1 MRWSSAT
8 LLLGSIRGDKMASLK
23 ELKIPSSTVD
33 ENSIANLPDNPSEM
47 GMSAQ
52 QLKEAFDALPKEA
65 INALNALIDYLS
77 NSGAGD
83 IGITKIEGLEAESV
97 QAALGELK
105 SDVDEKQTIANTKK
119 LVKSLAYDESTGK
132 LTVQALDGS
141 GYTVYLTAESAMHE
155 LKLVGR
161 NLVYTTANGVSKAVP
176 LEKYL
181 QMSDVEGSDTI
192 LAMYGFGTT
201 NVSLSVKDK
210 SLKAGHLSDELLQ
223 SLEDRFKDLL
233 EVDSGTSIDVQRSV
247 LEDGTVVFTP
257 NIKDGSITKAH
268 ISEALYEHIK
278 SMPDDKINK
287 KADSLLFDESTNTL
301 YLTSGGKTIGTG
313 VKVASDNIELD
324 QLSDEV
330 LQYIQNTVGDA
341 VGIQSIATTESTAD
355 GGSNTVKITLTDG
368 TTKTFAV
375 RNGSKGSTGATGPQ
389 GQTGPQGPQGPKGDK
404 GDTGSTGA
412 TGATGPQGPKGD
424 VGNTGPKGDTGVGID
439 TIQQTTTSTADNGVN
454 VVTVTLENGDKS
466 TFAVRNGSKGSTG
479 PQGPKGDTGDPG
491 QPDWMVSAEGS
502 AGYIKNRTH
511 WKEYVAPN
519 TTYINTTV
527 NFQRELATISGE
539 GLSEI
544 ISGQSYVVYWNDAP
558 YECTAFTAGN
568 VFLGNGKLCNAY
580 NAEDTGE
587 PFCIEMITSTSA
599 YVTKTNSTAE
609 SVSLRI
615 TPPSTV
621 IWHKLK
627 KEYLPDDI
635 VYGSGS
641 SGGGGV
647 SSWNDL
653 TDRPFGDMEVVLA
666 AEKTFSTTAGTNK
679 FTDLNA
685 SMVNDGQEIIVRFDG
700 SRYECK
706 VKDWGE
712 GIGLATDNYSEFMA
726 GTSSL
731 PFCLI
736 FKSTQTNISC
746 SSGEHTASVYAVE
759 TVKMPGKYL
768 PEGLPYAEGGMV
780 ELLPETQA
788 VEGDDAFGLMDAING
803 VEVGGT
809 YTVTY
814 NGVSYECMA
823 YLFEMEGVP
832 FVVFGD
838 VTQLGLEGGNGEPF
852 LMLIVPADMVAA
864 MGAAARITPLDGATS
879 VTIAISGGGE
889 TVHKL
894 DNKYLDLDWLPTISY
909 GKGETLLEETNVTL
923 SATISTLYYTSIS
936 LKPSEYMLYEKLYI
950 TVDGKEYICNTS
962 SDDVSYYALP
972 EGGSVSEE
980 GFHGKIEV
988 AIVNNMFCYNQ
999 SGEHTIEISA
1009 YDTVYN
1015 KMPEG
1020 FLPTAEVKKPNI
1032 AYTNFNHTDSEG
1044 HHGLYGTQ
1052 EDAISHI
1059 NTSLSDIEIKS
1070 MWAKGNFRVIEV
1082 NNPLTEYQVISLEQ
1096 GYIATIFVEEN
1107 NNITTYKLSGYI
1119 N

>member
-1 MRWSSAT
+1 
-8 LLLGSIRGDKMASLK
+8 MASLK
-23 ELKIPSSTVD
+23 DLKIPSSTVD

-105 SDVDEKQTIANTKK
+105 SDVDDKQTIANTKK

-141 GYTVYLTAESAMHE
+141 GYTIYLTAESAMHE
-155 LKLVGR
+155 LKMVGR
-161 NLVYTTANGVSKAVP
+161 NLIYTTANGVSRAVP
-176 LEKYL
+176 LENYL
-181 QMSDVEGSDTI
+181 QEGDVEGSSTI
-192 LAMYGFGTT
+192 LAMYGFNDTK
-201 NVSLSVKDK
+201 VSLSVKDK
-210 SLKAGHLSDELLQ
+210 SLQEGHLSDALLQ
-223 SLEDRFKDLL
+223 SLEERFKDLL
-233 EVDSGTSIDVQRSV
+233 EVDSGTAIEVQRSV

-257 NIKDGSITKAH
+257 NIKDGSVTQAH
-268 ISEALYEHIK
+268 ISEALYKHIQ
-278 SMPDDKINK
+278 SMPDEKINK

-404 GDTGSTGA
+404 GDTGATGA
-412 TGATGPQGPKGD
+412 TGDTGPQGPKGD
-424 VGNTGPKGDTGVGID
+424 KGDTGPKGDTGVGID

-558 YECTAFTAGN
+558 YECTAFTVGS
-568 VFLGNGKLCNAY
+568 VFLGNGNLGGAY

-609 SVSLRI
+609 SVSLKI
-615 TPPSTV
+615 TPPSAV
-621 IWHKLK
+621 IWHKLDPN
-627 KEYLPDDI
+627 YLPDG
-635 VYGSGS
+635 YGSGS
-641 SGGGGV
+641 GGGGGV

-666 AEKTFSTTAGTNK
+666 AEKTFSKDNSTNH

-685 SMVNDGQEIIVRFDG
+685 SMVTDGQEIIVYFDS
-700 SRYECK
+700 SRYTCK

-712 GIGLATDNYSEFMA
+712 GIGLATDNYSDMMA
-726 GTSSL
+726 GKSEL

-736 FKSTQTNISC
+736 FKDSQTNISC

-759 TVKMPGKYL
+759 VAKMHGKYL
-768 PEGLPYAEGGMV
+768 PDGLPYAEGGEV
-780 ELLPETQA
+780 EILPKTTIVGGDDNGDGINDSQMLMLPE
-788 VEGDDAFGLMDAING
+788 L
-803 VEVGGT
+803 VGGKT
-809 YTVTY
+809 YIVNW
-814 NGVSYECMA
+814 NGIEYECVGQEVKENEITGFFIGNGANMG
-823 YLFEMEGVP
+823 LSGNNEPFSILHTSMFLEMTGGE
-832 FVVFGD
+832 FNSMITFTDGD
-838 VTQLGLEGGNGEPF
+838 THPNPTISIRGGN
-852 LMLIVPADMVAA
+852 
-864 MGAAARITPLDGATS
+864 
-879 VTIAISGGGE
+879 E

-894 DNKYLDLDWLPTISY
+894 DNKYLDLEWLPT
-909 GKGETLLEETNVTL
+909 VTKKLVEKSNL
-923 SATISTLYYTSIS
+923 SGQYSS
-936 LKPSEYMLYEKLYI
+936 
-950 TVDGKEYICNTS
+950 DGKWGFAGVTIDINEGDEVVVECNGLEYKSVVRVREGMRYFGNLSIVSNDLPNTGEPFLYLYDS
-962 SDDVSYYALP
+962 AALRCT
-972 EGGSVSEE
+972 G
-980 GFHGKIEV
+980 V
-988 AIVNNMFCYNQ
+988 A
-999 SGEHTIEISA
+999 GEPFTIIISA
-1009 YDTVYN
+1009 VEKIYN
-1015 KMPEG
+1015 KMPEE
-1020 FLPTAEVKKPNI
+1020 FLPTNRKTKF
-1032 AYTNFNHTDSEG
+1032 YTNLGSKNSGGEHYGIFATSEDAVKNTGNGVSSIEIRYAWDNGDIVVVDVNTNHEYRVVHYYSNHVTIMAEINGTFVATD
-1044 HHGLYGTQ
+1044 LYGYT
-1052 EDAISHI
+1052 D
-1059 NTSLSDIEIKS
+1059 
-1070 MWAKGNFRVIEV
+1070 
-1082 NNPLTEYQVISLEQ
+1082 
-1096 GYIATIFVEEN
+1096 
-1107 NNITTYKLSGYI
+1107 
-1119 N
+1119 

>member
-1 MRWSSAT
+1 
-8 LLLGSIRGDKMASLK
+8 MASLK

-105 SDVDEKQTIANTKK
+105 SDVDDKQTIANTKK

-141 GYTVYLTAESAMHE
+141 GYTIYLTAESAMHE
-155 LKLVGR
+155 LKMVGR
-161 NLVYTTANGVSKAVP
+161 NLIYTTANGVSRAVP
-176 LEKYL
+176 LENYL
-181 QMSDVEGSDTI
+181 QEGDVEGSSTI
-192 LAMYGFGTT
+192 LAMYGFNDTK
-201 NVSLSVKDK
+201 VSLSVKDK
-210 SLKAGHLSDELLQ
+210 SLQEGHLSDALLQ
-223 SLEDRFKDLL
+223 SLEERFKDLL
-233 EVDSGTSIDVQRSV
+233 EVDSGTAIEVQRSV

-257 NIKDGSITKAH
+257 NIKDGSVTQAH
-268 ISEALYEHIK
+268 ISEALYKHIQ
-278 SMPDDKINK
+278 SMPDEKINK

-341 VGIQSIATTESTAD
+341 VGIESIVTTESTAD

-424 VGNTGPKGDTGVGID
+424 VGNTGPKGDTGVGIKSVK
-439 TIQQTTTSTADNGVN
+439 QTTTTTADSGVN
-454 VVTVTLENGDKS
+454 VVTVTLEDGQTS
-466 TFAVRNGSKGSTG
+466 TFSVRNGSKGS
-479 PQGPKGDTGDPG
+479 KGDTGEKGDKGETGDPG

-527 NFQRELATISGE
+527 NFQRELVTISGE

-558 YECTAFTAGN
+558 YECTAFTVGS
-568 VFLGNGKLCNAY
+568 VFLGNGKLGGAY

-666 AEKTFSTTAGTNK
+666 AEKTFSKDNSTNH

-685 SMVNDGQEIIVRFDG
+685 SMVTDGQEIIVYFDS
-700 SRYECK
+700 SRYTCK

-712 GIGLATDNYSEFMA
+712 GIGLATDNYSDMMA
-726 GTSSL
+726 GKSEL

-736 FKSTQTNISC
+736 FKDSQTNISC

-768 PEGLPYAEGGMV
+768 PDGLPYAEGGMV
-780 ELLPETQA
+780 EILPETQP
-788 VEGDDAFGLMDAING
+788 VQDGDVLAILDMISG
-803 VEVGGT
+803 IEIGGT
-809 YTVTY
+809 YTVKY
-814 NGVSYECMA
+814 NGVDYECTA
-823 YLFEMEGVP
+823 QEFSPAEGVILYI
-832 FVVFGD
+832 
-838 VTQLGLEGGNGEPF
+838 LGNGAEMGLVGNGEPF
-852 LMLIVPADMVAA
+852 IMQIVPPDLFADL
-864 MGAAARITPLDGATS
+864 GAGAVVIPLDGATS
-879 VTIAISGGGE
+879 VTVAIYESGDAI
-889 TVHKL
+889 HKL
-894 DNKYLDLDWLPTISY
+894 DNKYLDLDWLPTITY
-909 GKGETLLEETNVTL
+909 RKGETLFEEATLTTKSSAIEGFEGAIPLSGFSLDMSKKQVCVT
-923 SATISTLYYTSIS
+923 I
-936 LKPSEYMLYEKLYI
+936 
-950 TVDGKEYICNTS
+950 DGKDYICDVMAEAGGYIAPTGSALDAALFVIYASSLYLKNAGTYTIKITDWVTS
-962 SDDVSYYALP
+962 
-972 EGGSVSEE
+972 
-980 GFHGKIEV
+980 
-988 AIVNNMFCYNQ
+988 
-999 SGEHTIEISA
+999 
-1009 YDTVYN
+1009 YN

-1020 FLPTAEVKKPNI
+1020 FLPSGSKTKYYFNLDDVEQSICKDSAMTDTLGSAEL
-1032 AYTNFNHTDSEG
+1032 ARAWATSEVV
-1044 HHGLYGTQ
+1044 LVDISGT
-1052 EDAISHI
+1052 
-1059 NTSLSDIEIKS
+1059 
-1070 MWAKGNFRVIEV
+1070 
-1082 NNPLTEYQVISLEQ
+1082 TEYKAITWRANEV
-1096 GYIATIFVEEN
+1096 TIMAEIN
-1107 NNITTYKLSGYI
+1107 NEIVPVKIYAQLD
-1119 N
+1119 